1 MVYEHRG
8 CANILQDEVHARL
21 RQLQPKHGVRERT
34 VAGGFSV
41 ETDVS
46 GAHIYVLGRKGSLC
60 HM

>member
-1 MVYEHRG
+1 MVYERGG

-46 GAHIYVLGRKGSLC
+46 GAHTYVLSR
-60 HM
+60 